1 MDVVEKKRLRNII
14 SANKNRI
21 LRKKEP
27 IFLYNSIDEKDWAF
41 KDVSTFLQENIG
53 AERMQQLSS
62 SFLSSIG
69 ETANSLEEWYCDQ

>member
-27 IFLYNSIDEKDWAF
+27 IFLYSSIDQKDYAF
-41 KDVSTFLQENIG
+41 KSVTQFLKLQIG
-53 AERMQQLSS
+53 TNNMEQL
-62 SFLSSIG
+62 
-69 ETANSLEEWYCDQ
+69 T

>member
-27 IFLYNSIDEKDWAF
+27 IFLYSSID
-41 KDVSTFLQENIG
+41 
-53 AERMQQLSS
+53 
-62 SFLSSIG
+62 
-69 ETANSLEEWYCDQ
+69 